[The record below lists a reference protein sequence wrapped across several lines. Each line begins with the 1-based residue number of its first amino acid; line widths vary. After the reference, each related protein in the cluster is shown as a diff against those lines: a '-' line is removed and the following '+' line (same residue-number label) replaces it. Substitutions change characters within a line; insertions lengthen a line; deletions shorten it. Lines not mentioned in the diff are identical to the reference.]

1 VIDEGQWHKATKTP
15 KQKKTPETTE
25 RWSDF
30 SGVVSGEDGSGAPLQ
45 RSHFNHQKGRFNG
58 SLSWVAQNPTA
69 NSKSLRKNSANGF
82 PVLSV
87 DRNFYVGRI

>member
-25 RWSDF
+25 RWIDF

-58 SLSWVAQNPTA
+58 SFRG
-69 NSKSLRKNSANGF
+69 LRKTRPPIVSLSGKIARMVF
-82 PVLSV
+82 P
-87 DRNFYVGRI
+87 FQA